1 MRKLIFLLMIM
12 VLPLGFTA
20 CGSDDDEE
28 EQKETWGQDMNPIEG
43 TWEREDSNRK
53 YVFTADFKVTVY
65 WWDKVLL
72 KWDEYTTTEYVI
84 NEKSFKY
91 SGVAYDY
98 RLEGNDILHIKSRA
112 PGGKLVK
119 YNRVTE

>member
-1 MRKLIFLLMIM
+1 MRKLFFLLMIM

-20 CGSDDDEE
+20 CGSDDDE

-53 YVFTADFKVTVY
+53 YIFTADFKITEY
-65 WWDKVLL
+65 RWDKVFQI
-72 KWDEYTTTEYVI
+72 WVESYTTDYQT
-84 NEKSFKY
+84 NENSFKAY
-91 SGVAYDY
+91 NIYDY

-112 PGGKLVK
+112 PGEKWLK